1 MKKLLIIE
9 DDVVLAQT
17 LQRRLNKNGYD
28 ANMVDNA
35 PTVLDDITAHG
46 ADIFLIDL
54 RLARQ
59 SGLNLIA
66 PLRQSY
72 PDSLIIVMTGFAS
85 IATAVNAI
93 KLGAD
98 DYLPKPLDFKLLIE
112 TIEGRKDVDLSVA
125 EEIMSPERIEW
136 EHIQKVLAANDG
148 NVSATARELGMYR
161 RTLQRKL
168 FRCLHSAIT

>member
-9 DDVVLAQT
+9 DDAVLAQT
-17 LQRRLNKNGYD
+17 LQRRLGKSGYD
-28 ANMVDNA
+28 ATSVDNA
-35 PTVLDDITAHG
+35 PVVLDDIKTHE
-46 ADIFLIDL
+46 ADIYLIDL

-59 SGLNLIA
+59 SGLNLIV
-66 PLRQSY
+66 PLRQAY

-98 DYLPKPLDFKLLIE
+98 DSLPKPLDFKLLID
-112 TIEGRKDVDLSVA
+112 TIEGRKAMDMVVT
-125 EEIMSPERIEW
+125 EETMSPERIEW
-136 EHIQKVLAANDG
+136 EHIQKVLAANEG
-148 NVSATARELGMYR
+148 NVSATARELGMYS

-168 FRCLHSAIT
+168 AKHPVNQ

>member
-1 MKKLLIIE
+1 MKSILIIE
-9 DDVVLAQT
+9 DDNVLAQT

-28 ANMVDNA
+28 ANTVDNA
-35 PTVLDDITAHG
+35 PVVLSDVAGHA
-46 ADIFLIDL
+46 ADIYLIDL
-54 RLARQ
+54 RLERQ

-66 PLRQSY
+66 PLRKTY
-72 PDSLIIVMTGFAS
+72 PESMIIVMTGFAS

-93 KLGAD
+93 KLGAN
-98 DYLPKPLDFKLLIE
+98 DYLPKPLDFKLLLD
-112 TIEGRKDVDLSVA
+112 TLEGRKEMDLAVT

-168 FRCLHSAIT
+168 AKHPVSH

>member
-1 MKKLLIIE
+1 MKSLLIIE
-9 DDVVLAQT
+9 DDAVLAQT
-17 LQRRLNKNGYD
+17 LQRRLSKSGYD
-28 ANMVDNA
+28 ATMVDNA
-35 PTVLDDITAHG
+35 PIVLDDVTAHG
-46 ADIFLIDL
+46 ADIYLIDL

-66 PLRQSY
+66 PLRQAY

-98 DYLPKPLDFKLLIE
+98 DYLPKPLDYKLLID
-112 TIEGRKDVDLSVA
+112 TIEGRKTMDLEVT

-136 EHIQKVLAANDG
+136 EHIQKVLVANDG

-168 FRCLHSAIT
+168 AKHPVNQ

>member
-1 MKKLLIIE
+1 MKSLLIIE
-9 DDVVLAQT
+9 DDAVLAQT
-17 LQRRLNKNGYD
+17 LQRRLSKSGYD
-28 ANMVDNA
+28 ATTVDNA
-35 PTVLDDITAHG
+35 PVVLDDIKTHG
-46 ADIFLIDL
+46 ADIYLIDL

-66 PLRQSY
+66 PLRQAY

-98 DYLPKPLDFKLLIE
+98 DYLPKPLDFKLLIDS
-112 TIEGRKDVDLSVA
+112 IEGRKTMDLVVTD
-125 EEIMSPERIEW
+125 EIMSPERIEW
-136 EHIQKVLAANDG
+136 EHIQKVLAANEG

-168 FRCLHSAIT
+168 AKHPVKQ

>member
-1 MKKLLIIE
+1 MKSLLIIE
-9 DDVVLAQT
+9 DDAVLAQT
-17 LQRRLNKNGYD
+17 LQRRLNKTGYD
-28 ANMVDNA
+28 ANSVDNA
-35 PTVLDDITAHG
+35 PVVLGDIKAHG
-46 ADIFLIDL
+46 ADIYLIDL

-66 PLRQSY
+66 PLRQAY
-72 PDSLIIVMTGFAS
+72 PDSMIIVMTGFAS

-98 DYLPKPLDFKLLIE
+98 DYLPKPLDFKLLID
-112 TIEGRKDVDLSVA
+112 TIEGRKAVDLSVA

-168 FRCLHSAIT
+168 AKHPVNQ

>member
-1 MKKLLIIE
+1 MKSLLIIV
-9 DDVVLAQT
+9 DDAVLAQT
-17 LQRRLNKNGYD
+17 LQRRLSKSGYD
-28 ANMVDNA
+28 ATTVDNA
-35 PTVLDDITAHG
+35 PVVLDDIKTHG
-46 ADIFLIDL
+46 ADIYLIDL

-66 PLRQSY
+66 PLRQAY

-98 DYLPKPLDFKLLIE
+98 DYLPKPLDFKLLID
-112 TIEGRKDVDLSVA
+112 TIEGRKTMDLVVTD
-125 EEIMSPERIEW
+125 EIMSPERIEW
-136 EHIQKVLAANDG
+136 EHIQKVLAANEG

-168 FRCLHSAIT
+168 AKHPVKQ